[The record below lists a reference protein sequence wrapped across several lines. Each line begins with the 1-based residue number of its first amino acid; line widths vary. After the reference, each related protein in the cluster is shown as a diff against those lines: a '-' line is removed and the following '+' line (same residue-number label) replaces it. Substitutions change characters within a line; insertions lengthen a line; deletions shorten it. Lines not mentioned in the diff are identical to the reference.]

1 MISVKVNERVAASAA
16 AVWELLRDF
25 GGIQRF
31 STGIESCT
39 VEGEGV
45 GAVRT
50 ITMPG
55 GVAIQERLE
64 AFDDA
69 ARSLS
74 YAIVA
79 GPIPVE
85 NYLATIHV
93 SEDGDG
99 CAIAWES
106 DFESSLPEEQARGM
120 IEGIY
125 TGSVAGIKKTLG
137 VA

>member
-1 MISVKVNERVAASAA
+1 MISVKVNEAVAASAD
-16 AVWELLRDF
+16 AVWALLRDF

-31 STGIESCT
+31 SSGIESCT
-39 VEGEGV
+39 VEGAGV

-55 GVAIQERLE
+55 GVQIQERLE
-64 AFDDA
+64 AFDDS

-79 GPIPVE
+79 GPIPVT
-85 NYLATIHV
+85 NYLSSIHV
-93 SEDGDG
+93 SEDGEG
-99 CAIAWES
+99 CTIAWGS
-106 DFESSLPEEQARGM
+106 DFESSLPADQARGM

-125 TGSVAGIKKTLG
+125 TGSIAGIKKTLG
-137 VA
+137 V